1 MAKEKKVKD
10 ATVSEEKV
18 KKTKKQELEEVVEP
32 KEKNV
37 KNDEVTEDLDGLEI
51 DSDNEKKEKN
61 KNEDKAE
68 KKKKKKNTKDKTI
81 MSELKK
87 VVWPKVSEVFKYTLA
102 VLLFCICLVALF
114 KGVELLAALLK
125 ELLS

>member
-37 KNDEVTEDLDGLEI
+37 KSDEVTEDLDGLEI

-68 KKKKKKNTKDKTI
+68 KKKKSTKDKTI

>member
-37 KNDEVTEDLDGLEI
+37 KKDEVTEDLDGLEI

-61 KNEDKAE
+61 KNEDKVE
-68 KKKKKKNTKDKTI
+68 KKKKNTKDKTI
-81 MSELKK
+81 MNELKK

-102 VLLFCICLVALF
+102 VLLFCVCLVALF

>member
-18 KKTKKQELEEVVEP
+18 KKTKKQELEEIVEP

-37 KNDEVTEDLDGLEI
+37 KKDEVTEDLDGLEI

-61 KNEDKAE
+61 KNEDKVE
-68 KKKKKKNTKDKTI
+68 KKKKNTKDKTI
-81 MSELKK
+81 MNELKK

-102 VLLFCICLVALF
+102 VLLFCVCLVALF
-114 KGVELLAALLK
+114 KGLELLAALLK